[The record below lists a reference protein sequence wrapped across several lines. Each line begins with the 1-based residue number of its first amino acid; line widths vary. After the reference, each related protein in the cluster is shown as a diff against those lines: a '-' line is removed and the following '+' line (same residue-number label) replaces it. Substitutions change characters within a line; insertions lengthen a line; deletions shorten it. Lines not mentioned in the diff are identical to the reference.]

1 MINSSLK
8 CGRGKFENK
17 KEEPQ
22 ELGVLGGDSPNVY
35 WDCDFIPFQFRQ
47 ITLRLI
53 QN

>member
-22 ELGVLGGDSPNVY
+22 ELGVLVGTPLTCIGIVILFYSN
-35 WDCDFIPFQFRQ
+35 FAKS
-47 ITLRLI
+47 L
-53 QN
+53 

>member
-35 WDCDFIPFQFRQ
+35 WDCDFIPISLNHFE
-47 ITLRLI
+47 IRLML
-53 QN
+53 